1 MAHYTCGDC
10 GAVSDEVKT
19 PAEARQLL
27 STHQT
32 YFCRPRPRTAQ
43 TPAPVVTP
51 AGQGGAR

>member
-27 STHQT
+27 GTHQT
-32 YFCRPRPRTAQ
+32 YFCRPLPRTAP
-43 TPAPVVTP
+43 TSTPVVTP

>member
-10 GAVSDEVKT
+10 GAVSDQVKT
-19 PAEARQLL
+19 AAEARQLL

-32 YFCRPRPRTAQ
+32 YFCRPLPRTAQ

-51 AGQGGAR
+51 AAR